1 MTGLVWLVIGAGL
14 LSLALTAYAAWRGA
28 PWLPT
33 PQRAVEAALDKVGVG
48 PGDVVVDLGAGDGR
62 VLRAAA
68 RRGVAAVGY
77 ELSPFLWAL
86 AWLRTR
92 RQSVPVRVKFADAF
106 GADVST
112 ATVVFAFLRPATLP
126 RLATSL
132 TVKTTAENARLV
144 SYAFPLHG
152 ISPRWTI
159 RCPGCS
165 PLYGYDLPLHLTGSS
180 ALRNT

>member
-1 MTGLVWLVIGAGL
+1 MEALAVIGILIAL
-14 LSLALTAYAAWRGA
+14 TLTAYAAWRGA

-33 PQRAVEAALDKVGVG
+33 PQRAVEAALDQAGVG

-68 RRGVAAVGY
+68 RRGAAAVGY

-92 RQSVPVRVKFADAF
+92 RQTVPVCVKFADAF
-106 GADVST
+106 GADVSA
-112 ATVVFAFLRPATLP
+112 ATVVFAFLRPATMP
-126 RLATSL
+126 TLAASL
-132 TVKTTAENARLV
+132 TARPTAASARLV
-144 SYAFPLHG
+144 SYAFPLPG
-152 ISPRWTI
+152 ITPRWTV

-165 PLYGYDLPLHLTGSS
+165 PLYGYDLPLNSVQLTGAS